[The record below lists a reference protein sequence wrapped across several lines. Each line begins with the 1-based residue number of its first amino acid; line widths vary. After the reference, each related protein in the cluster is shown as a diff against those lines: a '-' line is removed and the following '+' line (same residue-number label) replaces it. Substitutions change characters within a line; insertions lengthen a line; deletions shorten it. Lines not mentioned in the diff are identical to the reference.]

1 LSGNSQSF
9 LNRSELET
17 LSDAKRKAAR
27 PAVGELKALNV
38 IYIDDDA
45 TNRSV
50 LCDMIASAGLPI
62 TDAADAKTGL
72 QAIRDGA
79 FDLVLMDLRMPE
91 MSGLTAIRQLRS
103 DTGSSA
109 RHHVVV
115 VTADITPG
123 IRDLCQSASADD
135 FLEKPVSMAKL
146 FDMIA
151 AVIVKKPHLR
161 IN

>member
-1 LSGNSQSF
+1 MWE
-9 LNRSELET
+9 RCV
-17 LSDAKRKAAR
+17 
-27 PAVGELKALNV
+27 AVGEQEALNV

-45 TNRSV
+45 TNRTV
-50 LCDMIASAGLPI
+50 LCDMIATAGLSI
-62 TDAADAKTGL
+62 SGAADARTGL
-72 QAIRDGA
+72 QAIKEGE

-103 DTGSSA
+103 DAALSA
-109 RHHVVV
+109 QHHVVV

-123 IRDLCQSASADD
+123 IRDLCQSAGADD

-151 AVIVKKPHLR
+151 AVMVKKPHLQ

>member
-1 LSGNSQSF
+1 
-9 LNRSELET
+9 
-17 LSDAKRKAAR
+17 
-27 PAVGELKALNV
+27 LNV

-45 TNRSV
+45 TNRAV

-72 QAIRDGA
+72 QAIKEGA

-103 DTGSSA
+103 DTASST
-109 RHHVVV
+109 RHHIVV

-123 IRDLCQSASADD
+123 VRDLCRSAGADD

-146 FDMIA
+146 FDVIA
-151 AVIVKKPHLR
+151 AVMVRKPHLQ
-161 IN
+161 IS

>member
-1 LSGNSQSF
+1 M
-9 LNRSELET
+9 
-17 LSDAKRKAAR
+17 
-27 PAVGELKALNV
+27 NV

-45 TNRSV
+45 TNRAV
-50 LCDMIASAGLPI
+50 LCGMIAAAGLRI
-62 TDAADAKTGL
+62 TDAADARTGL
-72 QAIRDGA
+72 QAIREGE
-79 FDLVLMDLRMPE
+79 FDIVLMDLRMPE

-103 DTGSSA
+103 DAASSA

-123 IRDLCQSASADD
+123 VRDLCQSAGADD
-135 FLEKPVSMAKL
+135 FLEKPVSMSKL

-151 AVIVKKPHLR
+151 GVMVKKPHLQ

>member
-1 LSGNSQSF
+1 M
-9 LNRSELET
+9 
-17 LSDAKRKAAR
+17 
-27 PAVGELKALNV
+27 NV

-45 TNRSV
+45 TNRTV

-62 TDAADAKTGL
+62 ADAADARTGL
-72 QAIRDGA
+72 QAIREGA

-103 DTGSSA
+103 DATSPA
-109 RHHVVV
+109 QHHVVV

-123 IRDLCQSASADD
+123 IRDLCRSAGADD

-151 AVIVKKPHLR
+151 AVMVKKPHLQ

>member
-1 LSGNSQSF
+1 M
-9 LNRSELET
+9 
-17 LSDAKRKAAR
+17 
-27 PAVGELKALNV
+27 NV

-45 TNRSV
+45 ANRTM

-62 TDAADAKTGL
+62 TDAADARTGL

-79 FDLVLMDLRMPE
+79 FDLILMDLRMPG

-103 DTGSSA
+103 EAASPA
-109 RHHVVV
+109 QYHVVV
-115 VTADITPG
+115 VTADLTPG
-123 IRDLCQSASADD
+123 IRDLCQSAGADD

-146 FDMIA
+146 FDVIA
-151 AVIVKKPHLR
+151 AVMFKKPHFQ

>member
-1 LSGNSQSF
+1 MNI
-9 LNRSELET
+9 
-17 LSDAKRKAAR
+17 
-27 PAVGELKALNV
+27 

-45 TNRSV
+45 TNRTM

-72 QAIRDGA
+72 QAIRDSA

-103 DTGSSA
+103 EAGSSA
-109 RHHVVV
+109 QHHIVV

-123 IRDLCQSASADD
+123 IRELCQSAGADD

-146 FDMIA
+146 FEMIG
-151 AVIVKKPHLR
+151 AVIAKKPHLQ

>member
-1 LSGNSQSF
+1 VLG
-9 LNRSELET
+9 LYW
-17 LSDAKRKAAR
+17 
-27 PAVGELKALNV
+27 GIKALNV

-45 TNRSV
+45 TNRAV
-50 LCDMIASAGLPI
+50 LCDMIASAGLPV
-62 TDAADAKTGL
+62 TDAPDAKTGL
-72 QAIRDGA
+72 KAIKDGE

-91 MSGLTAIRQLRS
+91 MSGLTAIRQLRA
-103 DTGSSA
+103 DAGSA
-109 RHHVVV
+109 TQHHVVV

-123 IRDLCQSASADD
+123 VRDMCQSAGADD

-151 AVIVKKPHLR
+151 AVMVKKPHLQ

>member
-1 LSGNSQSF
+1 M
-9 LNRSELET
+9 
-17 LSDAKRKAAR
+17 
-27 PAVGELKALNV
+27 NV

-45 TNRSV
+45 TNRAV
-50 LCDMIASAGLPI
+50 LCDMIASAGI
-62 TDAADAKTGL
+62 RIMDAPDARTGL
-72 QAIRDGA
+72 RAIKEGE

-91 MSGLTAIRQLRS
+91 VSGLTAIRQLRS
-103 DTGSSA
+103 DPASA
-109 RHHVVV
+109 GQHHVVV

-123 IRDLCQSASADD
+123 VRDMCQAAGADD

-151 AVIVKKPHLR
+151 AVMIKKPHLQ

>member
-1 LSGNSQSF
+1 
-9 LNRSELET
+9 
-17 LSDAKRKAAR
+17 
-27 PAVGELKALNV
+27 VNV

-45 TNRSV
+45 TNRAV
-50 LCDMIASAGLPI
+50 LRDMIASAGLSI

-72 QAIRDGA
+72 RAIKDGE

-103 DTGSSA
+103 DAAAAPTQP
-109 RHHVVV
+109 HVVV

-123 IRDLCQSASADD
+123 VRDLCRSAGADD
-135 FLEKPVSMAKL
+135 FLEKPVSMTRL

-151 AVIVKKPHLR
+151 ALMVKKPQLQ
-161 IN
+161 II

>member
-1 LSGNSQSF
+1 M
-9 LNRSELET
+9 
-17 LSDAKRKAAR
+17 
-27 PAVGELKALNV
+27 NV

-45 TNRSV
+45 TNRAV
-50 LCDMIASAGLPI
+50 LCDMMATAGLPI
-62 TDAADAKTGL
+62 TDASDARTGL

-79 FDLVLMDLRMPE
+79 FDLVLMDLRMPG

-103 DTGSSA
+103 DAASST
-109 RHHVVV
+109 RHHIVV

-123 IRDLCQSASADD
+123 VRDLCRAAGADD

-151 AVIVKKPHLR
+151 TVRARKTSFVS
-161 IN
+161 